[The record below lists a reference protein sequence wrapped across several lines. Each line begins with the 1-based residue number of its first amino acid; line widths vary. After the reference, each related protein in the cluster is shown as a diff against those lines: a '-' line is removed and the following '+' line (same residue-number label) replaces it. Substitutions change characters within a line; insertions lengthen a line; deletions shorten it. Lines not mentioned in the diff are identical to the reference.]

1 MFGNNQ
7 GNFQLRRFTRRENT
21 AKSFFFFWGGGT
33 FLTHTVEACGVASDK
48 NLTYSVICLQI
59 KSCFINI
66 LGIYFDRTLQKPHRA
81 AQSYINF

>member
-1 MFGNNQ
+1 MLAKFHVNILNLG
-7 GNFQLRRFTRRENT
+7 ENIT
-21 AKSFFFFWGGGT
+21 KSFRGAT